1 MPTVLRV
8 GPYAF
13 LFFAADIGEPAHVH
27 IRRERMQAKFWIHGP
42 VELEW
47 NRGFSPH
54 ELNQLR
60 RLTEE
65 HQAFLLEKWNEFFH
79 P

>member
-1 MPTVLRV
+1 
-8 GPYAF
+8 
-13 LFFAADIGEPAHVH
+13 
-27 IRRERMQAKFWIHGP
+27 MQAKFWIHGP

-65 HQAFLLEKWNEFFH
+65 HQAFLLERWNDFFNG
-79 P
+79 